1 MSNGVWFVRIG
12 KSVKSAKSGFNTSP
26 FSEIKNIG
34 LLGAKVPRFSLES
47 TDVSIKE
54 VRCFR
59 FPVPI
64 LFPREAVSVSPLL
77 KKFYEN
83 ILHFLH
89 HKGKCIVIIDDFGC
103 RIGCR
108 MRCRIALQ
116 GVGTPRF
123 HREIDKITAEKGMI
137 SCQNHK
143 ETARH

>member
-1 MSNGVWFVRIG
+1 MSRLNKGACVSNGVWFVRIG

-77 KKFYEN
+77 KKFWFCVN
-83 ILHFLH
+83 LGDRHVRA
-89 HKGKCIVIIDDFGC
+89 C
-103 RIGCR
+103 
-108 MRCRIALQ
+108 
-116 GVGTPRF
+116 
-123 HREIDKITAEKGMI
+123 
-137 SCQNHK
+137 SCMAHQSV
-143 ETARH
+143 